1 MGMQSAQ
8 SAQPISQQQPGG
20 KDSQQYQSN
29 PQGGKGMAQPQ
40 PQSGLDQNAINANP
54 QGFAEMQQ
62 GAQQQEQQHPGST
75 YLSPMGG
82 SNGRPQGFDA
92 PMGGPNGQP
101 QGKSQGGFA
110 SNMQMPPPP
119 QQPQQYQGKNG
130 TTNSATSGQ
139 PQMGQPNTYSN
150 TVGPWD
156 NSNNQT
162 QVQSGK
168 GKGH

>member
-1 MGMQSAQ
+1 MGMQTAQ
-8 SAQPISQQQPGG
+8 STQPISQQQPGG
-20 KDSQQYQSN
+20 KGSQQYQSN

-62 GAQQQEQQHPGST
+62 GAEQQEQQHPGST
-75 YLSPMGG
+75 YLSPTRVF
-82 SNGRPQGFDA
+82 NGRPQGFDA

-101 QGKSQGGFA
+101 QGKSQGGLA

-119 QQPQQYQGKNG
+119 QQQYQGKG
-130 TTNSATSGQ
+130 GSTNSATSGQ
-139 PQMGQPNTYSN
+139 PRMGQANPYSN
-150 TVGPWD
+150 TIQPWD
-156 NSNNQT
+156 NGNNQT
-162 QVQSGK
+162 QSGK